1 LQDWLVDAAFP
12 LTWRLDAAQAGS
24 GALGDLGAHVI
35 DLVRHLS
42 GEEITE
48 VVASLET
55 FVKQRPVTSSGGG
68 LPAQSTGT
76 GAVTVDDA
84 CAALARLSGGALV
97 TIEATRMAPGRKNA
111 LCIELN
117 GALSSARFELER
129 LNELQVYDASPA
141 AGGFTTRLVT
151 GADDPYVAQW
161 WPPGHILGW
170 EHTFVHQFQD
180 FLAAVAEDRQPEP
193 SFADGLATQSVLHAI
208 SVSAATH
215 SWVEVT
221 TKPAPAAL
229 TENSRRSASNG

>member
-1 LQDWLVDAAFP
+1 
-12 LTWRLDAAQAGS
+12 
-24 GALGDLGAHVI
+24 
-35 DLVRHLS
+35 
-42 GEEITE
+42 
-48 VVASLET
+48 
-55 FVKQRPVTSSGGG
+55 
-68 LPAQSTGT
+68 
-76 GAVTVDDA
+76 VTVDDA
-84 CAALARLSGGALV
+84 CVALARLAGGALV

-129 LNELQVYDASPA
+129 LNELHVYDPSGT

-151 GADDPYVAQW
+151 GTDDPYVAQW

-180 FLAAVAEDRQPEP
+180 FLEAVAEGRQPQP

-215 SWVEVT
+215 AWVEVPT
-221 TKPAPAAL
+221 GPGSGPA
-229 TENSRRSASNG
+229 